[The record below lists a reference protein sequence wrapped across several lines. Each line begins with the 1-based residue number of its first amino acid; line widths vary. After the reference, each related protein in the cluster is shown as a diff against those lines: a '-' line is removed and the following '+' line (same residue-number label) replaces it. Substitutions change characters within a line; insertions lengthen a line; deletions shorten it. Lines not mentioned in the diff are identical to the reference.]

1 MTEKESAS
9 FLEQI
14 DEAKRAVAAWPQ
26 WLQESTS
33 FVTAAV
39 PAALAAKAAP
49 AAKESAP
56 VSTTTYS
63 PGV

>member
-1 MTEKESAS
+1 MTEKESTS

-49 AAKESAP
+49 TVQEP
-56 VSTTTYS
+56 VGVTTTTYS
-63 PGV
+63 SGG